1 MENEIIKII
10 TYFFLYSFLGWAMES
25 LYISVLQ
32 RKVINTGFLH
42 GPFCP
47 IYGFGAVVLYVLLSP
62 LKENVIAI
70 FCTGFFVL
78 SLWEYFV
85 GFLLEKLF
93 KTKYWDYSKNKFNIN
108 GRVCLLN
115 SIYWGLLSIF
125 FIEIW
130 NPIVEIQIQ
139 KIPQYILLYIDTVLI
154 IYIIADMVSS
164 SVKIINLPKRID
176 RIKSL
181 RINLKEKLEELKKAT
196 TEKQKVALQNVID
209 ELKLKQKINKL
220 KVERQVS
227 KLKKAFPTIQSEVIK
242 DYLKMKVKEIKE
254 KTKE

>member
-62 LKENVIAI
+62 LKGNVLAI
-70 FCTGFFVL
+70 FCTAFFVL

-93 KTKYWDYSKNKFNIN
+93 KTKYWDYSKNRFNIN

-154 IYIIADMVSS
+154 IYIMADMVSS
-164 SVKIINLPKRID
+164 SVRIINLPKRIE

-181 RINLKEKLEELKKAT
+181 RIKLKEKLEELKKAT

-209 ELKLKQKINKL
+209 ELKLKQKINKM

-227 KLKKAFPTIQSEVIK
+227 KLKRAFPTIQSEVIK

>member
-62 LKENVIAI
+62 LKGNVLAI

-93 KTKYWDYSKNKFNIN
+93 KTKYWDYSKNRLNIN

-154 IYIIADMVSS
+154 IYIMADTVSS
-164 SVKIINLPKRID
+164 SVRIINLPKRIE

-181 RINLKEKLEELKKAT
+181 RIKLKEKLEELKKAT

-209 ELKLKQKINKL
+209 ELKLKQKINKM

-227 KLKKAFPTIQSEVIK
+227 KLKRAFPTIQSEVIK

>member
-62 LKENVIAI
+62 LKGNVIAI

>member
-62 LKENVIAI
+62 LKGNVLAI

-93 KTKYWDYSKNKFNIN
+93 KTKYWDYSKNRFNIN

-154 IYIIADMVSS
+154 IYIMADMVSS
-164 SVKIINLPKRID
+164 SVRIINLPKRIE

-181 RINLKEKLEELKKAT
+181 RIKLKEKLEELKKAT

-209 ELKLKQKINKL
+209 ELKLKQKINKM

-227 KLKKAFPTIQSEVIK
+227 KLKRAFPTIQSEVIK
-242 DYLKMKVKEIKE
+242 DYLKMKVKEIKK

>member
-32 RKVINTGFLH
+32 RKLINTGFLH

-62 LKENVIAI
+62 LKGNVLAI

-93 KTKYWDYSKNKFNIN
+93 KTKYWDYSKNRFNIN

-154 IYIIADMVSS
+154 IYIMADMVSS
-164 SVKIINLPKRID
+164 SVRIINLPKRIE

-181 RINLKEKLEELKKAT
+181 RIKLKEKLKELKKAT

-209 ELKLKQKINKL
+209 ELKLKQKINKM

-227 KLKKAFPTIQSEVIK
+227 KLKRAFPTIQSEVIK

>member
-62 LKENVIAI
+62 LKGNVLAI

-93 KTKYWDYSKNKFNIN
+93 KTKYWDYSKNRFNIN

-154 IYIIADMVSS
+154 IYIMADMVSS
-164 SVKIINLPKRID
+164 SVRIINLPKRIE

-181 RINLKEKLEELKKAT
+181 RIKLKEKLEELKKAT

-209 ELKLKQKINKL
+209 ELKLKQKINKM

-227 KLKKAFPTIQSEVIK
+227 KLKRAFPTIQSEVIK

>member
-62 LKENVIAI
+62 LKGNVLAI
-70 FCTGFFVL
+70 FCTAFFVL

-93 KTKYWDYSKNKFNIN
+93 KTKYWDYSKNRFNIN

-154 IYIIADMVSS
+154 IYIMADMVSS
-164 SVKIINLPKRID
+164 SVRIINLPKRIE

-181 RINLKEKLEELKKAT
+181 RIKLKEKLEELKKAT

-209 ELKLKQKINKL
+209 EIKLKQKINKM

-227 KLKKAFPTIQSEVIK
+227 KLKRAFPTIQSEVIK

>member
-32 RKVINTGFLH
+32 RKIINTGFLH

-47 IYGFGAVVLYVLLSP
+47 IYGFGAVVLYVLLIN
-62 LKENVIAI
+62 LKGNIIAI
-70 FCTGFFVL
+70 FCTGFLVL

-108 GRVCLLN
+108 GRVCFLN
-115 SIYWGLLSIF
+115 SIYWGLLSVF

-139 KIPQYILLYIDTVLI
+139 KIPQYLLLYIDSVLI

-164 SVKIINLPKRID
+164 SIKILNLPKRVD

-181 RINLKEKLEELKKAT
+181 RASVKEKLEELKKAT

-209 ELKLKQKINKL
+209 ELKLKQKINKM

-227 KLKKAFPTIQSEVIK
+227 KLKKAFPTIQSEFIK
-242 DYLKMKVKEIKE
+242 DYLKMRVKEIKE

>member
-10 TYFFLYSFLGWAMES
+10 TYFFLYSFIGWAMES
-25 LYISVLQ
+25 IYISILQ
-32 RKVINTGFLH
+32 KKVINTGFLH

-47 IYGFGAVVLYVLLSP
+47 IYGFGAVVLYILLSP
-62 LKENVIAI
+62 LKGNLIAI
-70 FCTGFFVL
+70 FCTGFIIL
-78 SLWEYFV
+78 SIWEYFV

-93 KTKYWDYSKNKFNIN
+93 KTKYWDYSENKFNIN

-139 KIPQYILLYIDTVLI
+139 KIPQYIILYIDTVLI

-164 SVKIINLPKRID
+164 SIKIINLPKRVNQ
-176 RIKSL
+176 IKSL
-181 RINLKEKLEELKKAT
+181 HINLKEKLEELKKAT

-209 ELKLKQKINKL
+209 ELKLKQKINKI
-220 KVERQVS
+220 KIEKQVS
-227 KLKKAFPTIQSEVIK
+227 KLKKAFPTIQSEYIK

>member
-10 TYFFLYSFLGWAMES
+10 TYFFLYSFIGWAMES

-32 RKVINTGFLH
+32 RKIVNTGFLH

-47 IYGFGAVVLYVLLSP
+47 IYGFGAVVLYILLIS
-62 LKENVIAI
+62 LKGNLLAI

-93 KTKYWDYSKNKFNIN
+93 KTKYWDYSNNKFNIN

-139 KIPQYILLYIDTVLI
+139 KIPHYILMYIDTVLI

-164 SVKIINLPKRID
+164 SVKIINLPKRINS
-176 RIKSL
+176 IKSL

-196 TEKQKVALQNVID
+196 SEKQKVALQNVID
-209 ELKLKQKINKL
+209 ELKLKQKINKM

>member
-62 LKENVIAI
+62 LKGNVLAI

-154 IYIIADMVSS
+154 IYIMADMVSS
-164 SVKIINLPKRID
+164 SVRIINLPKRIE

-181 RINLKEKLEELKKAT
+181 RIKLKEKLKELKKAT

-209 ELKLKQKINKL
+209 ELKLKQKINKM

-227 KLKKAFPTIQSEVIK
+227 KLKRAFPTIQSEVIK

>member
-1 MENEIIKII
+1 METEIIKII

-25 LYISVLQ
+25 IYISFLQ

-47 IYGFGAVVLYVLLSP
+47 IYGFGAVVLYVLLIK
-62 LKENVIAI
+62 LKGNVIAI
-70 FCTGFFVL
+70 FCTGFLVL
-78 SLWEYFV
+78 SIWEYFV

-130 NPIVEIQIQ
+130 NPIVEVQLSRISQN
-139 KIPQYILLYIDTVLI
+139 ILIYIDVVLI
-154 IYIIADMVSS
+154 IYIIADTVGSS
-164 SVKIINLPKRID
+164 IRVLNLPKRID
-176 RIKSL
+176 K
-181 RINLKEKLEELKKAT
+181 LKELKENVKNKLEELKLAT

-209 ELKLKQKINKL
+209 DLKLKQKTTKI
-220 KVERQVS
+220 KVERQVER
-227 KLKKAFPTIQSEVIK
+227 LKKAFPTIESDSIK
-242 DYLKMKVKEIKE
+242 DYLKMKVKEMKN

>member
-62 LKENVIAI
+62 LKGNVLAI

>member
-10 TYFFLYSFLGWAMES
+10 TYFFLYSFIGWAMES

-62 LKENVIAI
+62 LKGNVLAI
-70 FCTGFFVL
+70 FCTAFFVL

-93 KTKYWDYSKNKFNIN
+93 KTKYWDYSKNRFNIN

-154 IYIIADMVSS
+154 IYIMADMVSS
-164 SVKIINLPKRID
+164 SVRIINLPKRIE

-181 RINLKEKLEELKKAT
+181 RIKLKEKLEELKKAT

-209 ELKLKQKINKL
+209 ELKLKQKINKM

-227 KLKKAFPTIQSEVIK
+227 KLKRAFPTIQSEVIK

>member
-25 LYISVLQ
+25 IYISVLQ

-47 IYGFGAVVLYVLLSP
+47 IYGFGAVVLYVLLIH
-62 LKENVIAI
+62 LKGNVIAI
-70 FCTGFFVL
+70 FCTGFIVL

-93 KTKYWDYSKNKFNIN
+93 KTKYWDYSKNRFNIN

-130 NPIVEIQIQ
+130 NPIVEEQIQ

-164 SVKIINLPKRID
+164 SIKIINLPKRLD

-181 RINLKEKLEELKKAT
+181 HVNLKEKLEELKKAT

-209 ELKLKQKINKL
+209 ELKLKQKINKM

-227 KLKKAFPTIQSEVIK
+227 KLKRAFPTIQSEYIK

>member
-1 MENEIIKII
+1 MENEIIKVI

-62 LKENVIAI
+62 LKGNVLAI

-93 KTKYWDYSKNKFNIN
+93 RTKYWDYSQNRFNIN

-139 KIPQYILLYIDTVLI
+139 KIPQYLLLYIDTVLI

-164 SVKIINLPKRID
+164 SVKIINLPKRVD

-181 RINLKEKLEELKKAT
+181 HANVKEKLEELKKAT

-209 ELKLKQKINKL
+209 ELKLKQKINKM

-227 KLKKAFPTIQSEVIK
+227 KLKKAFPTIQSEFIK
-242 DYLKMKVKEIKE
+242 DYLKMRVKEIKE

>member
-32 RKVINTGFLH
+32 RKIINTGFLH
-42 GPFCP
+42 GTFCP
-47 IYGFGAVVLYVLLSP
+47 IYGFGAVVLYVLLIN
-62 LKENVIAI
+62 LKGNIIAI
-70 FCTGFFVL
+70 FCTGFLVL

-115 SIYWGLLSIF
+115 SIYWGLLSVF

-139 KIPQYILLYIDTVLI
+139 KIPQYLLLYIDSVLI

-164 SVKIINLPKRID
+164 SIKIINLPKRVD

-181 RINLKEKLEELKKAT
+181 RASVKEKLEELKKAT

-209 ELKLKQKINKL
+209 ELKLKQKINKM

-227 KLKKAFPTIQSEVIK
+227 KLKKAFPTIQSEFIK
-242 DYLKMKVKEIKE
+242 DYLKMRVKEIKE

>member
-32 RKVINTGFLH
+32 RKIINTGFLH

-47 IYGFGAVVLYVLLSP
+47 IYGFGAVVLYVLLIN
-62 LKENVIAI
+62 LKGNIIAI
-70 FCTGFFVL
+70 FCTGFLVL

-115 SIYWGLLSIF
+115 SIYWGLLSVF

-139 KIPQYILLYIDTVLI
+139 KIPQYLLLYIDSVLI

-164 SVKIINLPKRID
+164 SIKIINLPKRVD

-181 RINLKEKLEELKKAT
+181 RASVKEKLEELKKAT

-209 ELKLKQKINKL
+209 ELKLKQKINKM

-227 KLKKAFPTIQSEVIK
+227 KLKKAFPTIQSEFIK
-242 DYLKMKVKEIKE
+242 DYLKMRVKEIKE

>member
-32 RKVINTGFLH
+32 RKIINTGFLH

-47 IYGFGAVVLYVLLSP
+47 IYGFGAVVLYVLLIN
-62 LKENVIAI
+62 LKGNIIAI
-70 FCTGFFVL
+70 FCTGFLVL

-115 SIYWGLLSIF
+115 SIYWGLLSVF

-139 KIPQYILLYIDTVLI
+139 KIPQYLLLYIDSVLI

-164 SVKIINLPKRID
+164 SIKIINLPKRVD

-181 RINLKEKLEELKKAT
+181 RASVKEKLEELKKAT

-209 ELKLKQKINKL
+209 ELKLKQKINKMKL
-220 KVERQVS
+220 ERQVS
-227 KLKKAFPTIQSEVIK
+227 KLKKAFPTIQSEFIK
-242 DYLKMKVKEIKE
+242 DYLKMRVKEIKE

>member
-62 LKENVIAI
+62 LKGNVIAI

-139 KIPQYILLYIDTVLI
+139 KIPQYILLYIDAVLI